1 MENEVKQ
8 AIALG
13 FAPRH
18 AVHFTS
24 REAEGQ
30 VYIPAVNW
38 SMFLGS
44 MGLFVTLLYLF
55 IRFLPV
61 ISIFEMRTM
70 LPTAEVRE
78 EPA

>member
-1 MENEVKQ
+1 MPSYAPVV
-8 AIALG
+8 AILLVVALVL
-13 FAPRH
+13 FAT
-18 AVHFTS
+18 AICF
-24 REAEGQ
+24 
-30 VYIPAVNW
+30 
-38 SMFLGS
+38 GS

-78 EPA
+78 GHG